1 LARWRHKLKA
11 PQENVVPSEEQL
23 TKKAF
28 GLFSTPLDRG
38 GIMAEMKNSKFIFLA
53 GPCLSVT
60 TIVTAKKL
68 LICDNAND

>member
-38 GIMAEMKNSKFIFLA
+38 GIMAEMKNSNYLVCFLQNGHPVSGDA
-53 GPCLSVT
+53 VH
-60 TIVTAKKL
+60 
-68 LICDNAND
+68 

>member
-38 GIMAEMKNSKFIFLA
+38 GIMAEMKNSTIIYMILA
-53 GPCLSVT
+53 GERSCLERWDGVGHKQR
-60 TIVTAKKL
+60 A
-68 LICDNAND
+68 

>member
-38 GIMAEMKNSKFIFLA
+38 GIMAEMKNSNYLFI
-53 GPCLSVT
+53 
-60 TIVTAKKL
+60 IY
-68 LICDNAND
+68 

>member
-38 GIMAEMKNSKFIFLA
+38 GIMAEMKNSKIILR
-53 GPCLSVT
+53 
-60 TIVTAKKL
+60 
-68 LICDNAND
+68 